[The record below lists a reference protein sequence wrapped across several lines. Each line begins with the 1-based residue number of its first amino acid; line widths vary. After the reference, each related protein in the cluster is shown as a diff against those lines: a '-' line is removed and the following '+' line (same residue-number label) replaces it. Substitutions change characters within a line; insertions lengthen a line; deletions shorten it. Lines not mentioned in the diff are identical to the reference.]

1 MLKVYNI
8 VNQNFSVLY
17 SIYSHYKIP
26 CGAVRAG
33 ATKGHCCPTW
43 THTLQAP
50 GHLCI
55 PRRSVPRS
63 CCPRPSARRWCG
75 LSGAGRS
82 LRSARA
88 DLSALSVDRP
98 ALCTPHEW
106 SLGSAS
112 ISVGPTGSPGSHK
125 GSSLLCG
132 TPGLGR
138 PVCGSTRSLPGMSVH
153 SCDQIS
159 FSAPSQGRRCSP
171 SAFLL
176 ALPDSVGIFS

>member
-55 PRRSVPRS
+55 PRYSIFQVLSTLDPVP
-63 CCPRPSARRWCG
+63 
-75 LSGAGRS
+75 
-82 LRSARA
+82 
-88 DLSALSVDRP
+88 
-98 ALCTPHEW
+98 
-106 SLGSAS
+106 
-112 ISVGPTGSPGSHK
+112 
-125 GSSLLCG
+125 
-132 TPGLGR
+132 
-138 PVCGSTRSLPGMSVH
+138 
-153 SCDQIS
+153 S
-159 FSAPSQGRRCSP
+159 F
-171 SAFLL
+171 
-176 ALPDSVGIFS
+176 DVE